1 MTSAVRSLFML
12 FGLAVIAV
20 ACGGP
25 DRSSGET
32 VVPAEED
39 GLTARPGPGGGNC
52 RPGEHTLRLGDGRM
66 ALMRVTAGD
75 RGGRKALLVV
85 LHGAG
90 SGSANGL
97 YAFRGGWSEP
107 GLVLVAP
114 AAAGSTWSYLTGA
127 DTDLEYVDRAL
138 QRAFARC
145 RVDPRLVGVGGF
157 SDGATYALTL
167 GLTNGDL
174 FRAVVALSPGGLVA
188 EEPVGR
194 PRVFLAH
201 GTRDDV
207 LRISSTSDV
216 VFREL
221 RSAGY
226 SVTYR
231 RFVGGHEARPE
242 ISRAAVRWFLGRRP

>member
-1 MTSAVRSLFML
+1 ML
-12 FGLAVIAV
+12 VLGLGAIA
-20 ACGGP
+20 AGCGGP

-32 VVPAEED
+32 VAPAEQD
-39 GLTARPGPGGGNC
+39 RLTARPGPGGGDC
-52 RPGEHTLRLGDGRM
+52 RPGEHTLQLGDGRS
-66 ALMRVTAGD
+66 ALMRVTPGG

-90 SGSANGL
+90 SGSADGL
-97 YAFRGGWSEP
+97 YAFRGGWNEP

-114 AAAGSTWSYLTGA
+114 AAAGSTWSFLLGA
-127 DTDLEYVDRAL
+127 DTDLESVDRAL
-138 QRAFARC
+138 KRAFARC
-145 RVDPRLVGVGGF
+145 RVDSRLVGVGGF
-157 SDGATYALTL
+157 SDGATYALAV
-167 GLTNGDL
+167 GLANGDL
-174 FRAVVALSPGGLVA
+174 FRAVLALSPGGLVA
-188 EEPVGR
+188 EEPMGR

-207 LRISSTSDV
+207 LAISSTSDV

-226 SVTYR
+226 PVTYR

-242 ISRAAVRWFLGRRP
+242 ISRAAVGWFLRPQS